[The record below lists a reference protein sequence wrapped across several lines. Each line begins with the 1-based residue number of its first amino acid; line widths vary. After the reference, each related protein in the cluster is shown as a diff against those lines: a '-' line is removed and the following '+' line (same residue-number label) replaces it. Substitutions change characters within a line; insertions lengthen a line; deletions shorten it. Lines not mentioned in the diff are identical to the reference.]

1 MSTWVLGDPQILQLD
16 DINCY
21 PVDIWRVI
29 APVNSTAPRLSQG
42 HPVTP
47 HTMTSTHLYIHSHS
61 DIKSVA
67 GRSRRSKRVTSA
79 SQAFVAV
86 ALVAVVVMLGLP
98 QQVSAKPMP
107 QSQERVIAQ
116 SAQEA
121 VAVFDSLNTLSAIDR
136 SDVFSSYVSDIAA
149 QAANFLGVDTRLMQQ
164 SWLRAD
170 LSHKLALING
180 LTQLGVPYKNNAAIE
195 NVAFDCSGL
204 VAFAWGK
211 VGVGMT
217 HGSSAQFASAT
228 RVKVEE
234 AQPGDLIWRPGH
246 ISMYLGVPSAILQTP
261 YSGRSVEL
269 QIMNERITSWV
280 KYANPLI

>member
-1 MSTWVLGDPQILQLD
+1 MSTWVLEDPQILQLD

-21 PVDIWRVI
+21 LVDIWRVI
-29 APVNSTAPRLSQG
+29 APVNSTAPRSSQG
-42 HPVTP
+42 HPVIP
-47 HTMTSTHLYIHSHS
+47 QTMTTTHLYIHSHTQS
-61 DIKSVA
+61 GT
-67 GRSRRSKRVTSA
+67 GRSERTLGFRSA
-79 SQAFVAV
+79 CQAFVAI
-86 ALVAVVVMLGLP
+86 ALVAVVVMFGLP

-116 SAQEA
+116 SAKEA
-121 VAVFDSLNTLSAIDR
+121 VAIFNSLTELNAADR
-136 SDVFSSYVSDIAA
+136 SDVFSVLVADIAR
-149 QAANFLGVDTRLMQQ
+149 QAALFLGVDVRLMQQ

-170 LSHKLALING
+170 LAHKLALING
-180 LTQLGVPYKNNAAIE
+180 LTQLGVPYKINAATE

-211 VGVGMT
+211 AGVALSR
-217 HGSSAQFASAT
+217 GSSAQFASAT
-228 RVKVEE
+228 LVKVEE

-246 ISMYLGVPSAILQTP
+246 ISMYLGVPSAVLQTP

-269 QIMNERITSWV
+269 QKMNERITSWV

>member
-29 APVNSTAPRLSQG
+29 APANSTAPRSSQG

-47 HTMTSTHLYIHSHS
+47 KTMTSTHLYPYTR
-61 DIKSVA
+61 SVV
-67 GRSRRSKRVTSA
+67 RRSERTPGFGSA
-79 SQAFVAV
+79 CRAFVAV
-86 ALVAVVVMLGLP
+86 ALVAVIVMFGMP

-121 VAVFDSLNTLSAIDR
+121 VAVFDSFTELSAVDR
-136 SDVFSSYVSDIAA
+136 NDVFSALVADIAR
-149 QAANFLGVDTRLMQQ
+149 QAALFLGLDVRLMQQ
-164 SWLRAD
+164 AWLATD
-170 LSHKLALING
+170 LVHQRALING
-180 LTQLGVPYKNNAAIE
+180 LTQLGVPYKINAAIE

-211 VGVGMT
+211 AGVALSR
-217 HGSSAQFASAT
+217 GSSAQFASAT
-228 RVKVEE
+228 LVKVEE

-246 ISMYLGVPSAILQTP
+246 ISMYLGVPSAVLQTP

-269 QIMNERITSWV
+269 QKMNERITSWV
-280 KYANPLI
+280 KYANPLV

>member
-1 MSTWVLGDPQILQLD
+1 MASNRPRELHRPPVESGPPCHPQTMIQTYL
-16 DINCY
+16 Y
-21 PVDIWRVI
+21 PYTR
-29 APVNSTAPRLSQG
+29 
-42 HPVTP
+42 
-47 HTMTSTHLYIHSHS
+47 
-61 DIKSVA
+61 SVV
-67 GRSRRSKRVTSA
+67 RRSGRTQGFRSA
-79 SQAFVAV
+79 CQAFVAV
-86 ALVAVVVMLGLP
+86 VLVAVVVMFGLP
-98 QQVSAKPMP
+98 HQVSAKPMP

-121 VAVFDSLNTLSAIDR
+121 IATFDSLTELSAADR
-136 SDVFSSYVSDIAA
+136 SDVFSALVADIAR
-149 QAANFLGVDTRLMQQ
+149 QAALFLGVDVRLMQQ

-170 LSHKLALING
+170 MSHKLALING
-180 LTQLGVPYKNNAAIE
+180 LTQLGVPYKINAATE

-211 VGVGMT
+211 VGVDMT

-228 RVKVEE
+228 RVKVED

-246 ISMYLGVPSAILQTP
+246 ISMYLGVPSAVLQTP

-269 QIMNERITSWV
+269 QKMNERITSWV

>member
-29 APVNSTAPRLSQG
+29 APVNSTAPRSSQG

-47 HTMTSTHLYIHSHS
+47 HTMTSTHLCPHTNSG
-61 DIKSVA
+61 V

-86 ALVAVVVMLGLP
+86 VLVAVVVMFGLP

-136 SDVFSSYVSDIAA
+136 SEVFSAHVANIAE
-149 QAANFLGVDTRLMQQ
+149 QAANFLGVDVRLMQQ

-170 LSHKLALING
+170 MSHKLALING

-228 RVKVEE
+228 RVKPEE

>member
-1 MSTWVLGDPQILQLD
+1 MSTWVLKDPQILQLD

-21 PVDIWRVI
+21 LVDIWRVI
-29 APVNSTAPRLSQG
+29 APVNSTAPRSSQG

-47 HTMTSTHLYIHSHS
+47 QTMTQTHLYPYTR
-61 DIKSVA
+61 SVV
-67 GRSRRSKRVTSA
+67 RRSGRTQGFRSA
-79 SQAFVAV
+79 CQALVAV
-86 ALVAVVVMLGLP
+86 ALVAVVVMFGLP

-116 SAQEA
+116 SAKEA
-121 VAVFDSLNTLSAIDR
+121 VAIFDSLTELSAADR
-136 SDVFSSYVSDIAA
+136 NDVFSALVADIAR
-149 QAANFLGVDTRLMQQ
+149 QAAMFLGVDVRAMQQ
-164 SWLRAD
+164 AWLAAD
-170 LSHKLALING
+170 LVRQRALING
-180 LTQLGVPYKNNAAIE
+180 LTQLGVPYKLNSAIE

-211 VGVGMT
+211 AGVALSR
-217 HGSSAQFASAT
+217 GSSAQFASAT
-228 RVKVEE
+228 LVKVEE

-246 ISMYLGVPSAILQTP
+246 ISMYLGVPSAVLQTP

-269 QIMNERITSWV
+269 QKMNERITSWV

>member
-1 MSTWVLGDPQILQLD
+1 MASYRPRELHRPPVESGPLCHPQ
-16 DINCY
+16 
-21 PVDIWRVI
+21 
-29 APVNSTAPRLSQG
+29 
-42 HPVTP
+42 
-47 HTMTSTHLYIHSHS
+47 TMTTTHLYTHSNIHIRGH
-61 DIKSVA
+61 VR
-67 GRSRRSKRVTSA
+67 GYVCL
-79 SQAFVAV
+79 
-86 ALVAVVVMLGLP
+86 ALVATAFVMLGLP

-121 VAVFDSLNTLSAIDR
+121 VAIFDSLTELSAADR
-136 SDVFSSYVSDIAA
+136 SEVFSSYVANIAA
-149 QAANFLGVDTRLMQQ
+149 QVANSLGVDVRLMQQ

-170 LSHKLALING
+170 MSHKLALING

-228 RVKVEE
+228 RVKVED

-246 ISMYLGVPSAILQTP
+246 IAMYLGVQSAVLQTP

-269 QIMNERITSWV
+269 QMMNERITSWV

>member
-1 MSTWVLGDPQILQLD
+1 MSTWVLEDPQILQFD

-29 APVNSTAPRLSQG
+29 APANSTAPRLSQG
-42 HPVTP
+42 HRVTP
-47 HTMTSTHLYIHSHS
+47 KTMTTTHVYTHSNVH
-61 DIKSVA
+61 V
-67 GRSRRSKRVTSA
+67 RRYVY
-79 SQAFVAV
+79 VV
-86 ALVAVVVMLGLP
+86 LVAAVFVMLGLP
-98 QQVSAKPMP
+98 QQVSAKTMP
-107 QSQERVIAQ
+107 QGQERVIAQ

-121 VAVFDSLNTLSAIDR
+121 VAIFDSLTELSAADQN
-136 SDVFSSYVSDIAA
+136 DVFSAYVANIAA
-149 QAANFLGVDTRLMQQ
+149 QVANFLGVDVRLMQQ

-170 LSHKLALING
+170 MSHKLALING

-211 VGVGMT
+211 VGVGMI

-228 RVKVEE
+228 RVKVED

-246 ISMYLGVPSAILQTP
+246 IAMYLGVQSAVLQTP
-261 YSGRSVEL
+261 YTGRSVEL
-269 QIMNERITSWV
+269 QLMNERITSWV

>member
-1 MSTWVLGDPQILQLD
+1 
-16 DINCY
+16 
-21 PVDIWRVI
+21 
-29 APVNSTAPRLSQG
+29 
-42 HPVTP
+42 
-47 HTMTSTHLYIHSHS
+47 MTTTHVYTHI
-61 DIKSVA
+61 
-67 GRSRRSKRVTSA
+67 RRYVCL
-79 SQAFVAV
+79 
-86 ALVAVVVMLGLP
+86 ALVAAAFVLFGLP

-121 VAVFDSLNTLSAIDR
+121 VAIFDSFTGLSAMDR
-136 SDVFSSYVSDIAA
+136 NEVFSAYIANIAA
-149 QAANFLGVDTRLMQQ
+149 QAANFLGVDVRLMQQ
-164 SWLRAD
+164 AWLAAD
-170 LSHKLALING
+170 LAHQRALING

-211 VGVGMT
+211 VGVGMS

-228 RVKVEE
+228 RVKVED

-246 ISMYLGVPSAILQTP
+246 IAMYLGVQSAVLQTP

-269 QIMNERITSWV
+269 QMMNERITSWV

>member
-1 MSTWVLGDPQILQLD
+1 
-16 DINCY
+16 
-21 PVDIWRVI
+21 
-29 APVNSTAPRLSQG
+29 
-42 HPVTP
+42 
-47 HTMTSTHLYIHSHS
+47 MTSTHVYTHSNIHIHGH
-61 DIKSVA
+61 VR
-67 GRSRRSKRVTSA
+67 GHVRGQVRRYVCL
-79 SQAFVAV
+79 
-86 ALVAVVVMLGLP
+86 ALVAAAFVMLGLP

-107 QSQERVIAQ
+107 QGQERVIAQ

-121 VAVFDSLNTLSAIDR
+121 VAIFDSLTELSAADQN
-136 SDVFSSYVSDIAA
+136 DVFSAYVANIAA
-149 QAANFLGVDTRLMQQ
+149 QAANFLGVDVRLMQQ

-170 LSHKLALING
+170 MSHKLALING

-228 RVKVEE
+228 RVKVED

-246 ISMYLGVPSAILQTP
+246 IAMYLGVQSAVLQTP

-269 QIMNERITSWV
+269 QMMNERITSWV

>member
-1 MSTWVLGDPQILQLD
+1 MASFRPRELHRP
-16 DINCY
+16 
-21 PVDIWRVI
+21 PVESG
-29 APVNSTAPRLSQG
+29 PPCHLY
-42 HPVTP
+42 
-47 HTMTSTHLYIHSHS
+47 TMTSTHLHIHSLS
-61 DIKSVA
+61 GIKSVA
-67 GRSRRSKRVTSA
+67 RRSKRNLRVQS
-79 SQAFVAV
+79 SCRSLF
-86 ALVAVVVMLGLP
+86 ALVIVSVFVMFGLP
-98 QQVSAKPMP
+98 HQVSAKPMP

-121 VAVFDSLNTLSAIDR
+121 VAVFNSLTELSAADR
-136 SDVFSSYVSDIAA
+136 SEVFSAHVANIAA
-149 QAANFLGVDTRLMQQ
+149 QAANFLGVDARVMQQ

-180 LTQLGVPYKNNAAIE
+180 LTQLGVPYKNNAATE

-217 HGSSAQFASAT
+217 HGSSSQFASAT
-228 RVKVEE
+228 RVEVEE

-246 ISMYLGVPSAILQTP
+246 IAMYLGAQSAVLQTP

-269 QIMNERITSWV
+269 QIMNKRITSWV

>member
-1 MSTWVLGDPQILQLD
+1 
-16 DINCY
+16 
-21 PVDIWRVI
+21 
-29 APVNSTAPRLSQG
+29 
-42 HPVTP
+42 
-47 HTMTSTHLYIHSHS
+47 MTTTHVYTHSH
-61 DIKSVA
+61 IHIRRYVCLGLVA
-67 GRSRRSKRVTSA
+67 A
-79 SQAFVAV
+79 AFV
-86 ALVAVVVMLGLP
+86 LFGLP

-116 SAQEA
+116 SAKEA
-121 VAVFDSLNTLSAIDR
+121 VAIFDSLTELSAADR
-136 SDVFSSYVSDIAA
+136 NDVFSALVADIAR
-149 QAANFLGVDTRLMQQ
+149 QAAIFLGVDVRAMQQ
-164 SWLRAD
+164 AWLAAD
-170 LSHKLALING
+170 LAHQRALING

-228 RVKVEE
+228 RVKVED

-246 ISMYLGVPSAILQTP
+246 IAMYLGVQSAVLQTP

-269 QIMNERITSWV
+269 QMMNKRITSWV